1 MKQCLINSFVNDLYD
16 YAYTGEQAENN
27 DEESDHDEKIDITL
41 TGEKN
46 ATNEN
51 NENVAEI
58 DLLFMYPFLFQI
70 VLKLKEKCFSLII
83 F

>member
-1 MKQCLINSFVNDLYD
+1 MVYMITRILESRQKTMMKRVIKMK
-16 YAYTGEQAENN
+16 
-27 DEESDHDEKIDITL
+27 KIDITL